1 MPKYRLLT
9 QEELIQLEKVF
20 VNFLAANSIIAQD
33 WEKIKAEDKTR
44 MDSLIEEFSDVVFEK
59 TLSNVKLLEKRL
71 ENKILMYTFDENQIS
86 LNGIEVTGNLDI
98 DFRKEF
104 NVADLYKLFE
114 NQDLKISFIVGNKP
128 YFEDIKKEIFDLIE
142 SGAMISQNNSLL
154 DILIKL
160 KAEYAEE

>member
-20 VNFLAANSIIAQD
+20 VNFLSANSIIAQD
-33 WEKIKAEDKTR
+33 WEKIKSEDTAR

-71 ENKILMYTFDENQIS
+71 ANKILMYSFDENQIS
-86 LNGIEVTGNLDI
+86 LTGIEVIGDSDI

-104 NVADLYKLFE
+104 NVSDLYKLFE
-114 NQDLKISFIVGNKP
+114 NQELKISFIEGNKP
-128 YFEDIKKEIFDLIE
+128 YFEDVKKETFDLIE
-142 SGAMISQNNSLL
+142 SGAMISQNNTLL
-154 DILIKL
+154 ENLMKL